1 MRMKWVG
8 KILFFFLLLLSLPS
22 FSNESEREEKFNA
35 VEYIFYFINDSHEWH
50 FVSFGD
56 KHISIP
62 LPVILYSKHSGIH
75 VFSSNKLY
83 DREEGF
89 SFFIKKEGVK
99 REKIVEILPD
109 GSKYVPFDVSMTKT
123 ITGSIIVSLILFLI
137 FIPGSRKTIKKPM
150 GVPHGIQNIVEP
162 LVLFV
167 RDDIAKT
174 FAGPKYKR
182 YLPFLLTVFNFILIA
197 NLIGLI
203 LPLELNVTGNISVTC
218 VLAVFTFIITT
229 VSGNRHYWLH
239 IINPDVPIFMKLP
252 IPLIPFIEFIGIFIK
267 PIVLM
272 IRLFANMLSGHMI
285 VAVLVALIFLMSSL
299 FSPIVGAGTSVI
311 SVFFSVFMLVVDI
324 LVAFIQAY
332 IFTLLSAMYFGMAT
346 EEVHVEKKV
355 KN

>member
-8 KILFFFLLLLSLPS
+8 KISLLFLLFFLLSS
-22 FSNESEREEKFNA
+22 FSNEKEEGEKFNA

-50 FVSFGD
+50 FVTIGD

-62 LPVILYSKHSGIH
+62 LPVILYSKYSGFH
-75 VFSSNKLY
+75 VFSSHKLY
-83 DREEGF
+83 NHESGF
-89 SFFIKKEGVK
+89 PFILKREGVK
-99 REKIVEILPD
+99 REKVVEILQD
-109 GSKYVPFDVSMTKT
+109 GSEYIPFDVSMTKT
-123 ITGSIIVSLILFLI
+123 IIGTILVSLIIFLV
-137 FIPGSRKTIKKPM
+137 FIPGSRKTIREPFE
-150 GVPHGIQNIVEP
+150 VPRGIQNIVEP
-162 LVLFV
+162 LILFV

-182 YLPFLLTVFNFILIA
+182 YLPFLITVFIFILTA

-218 VLAVFTFIITT
+218 VLAIFTFIITT
-229 VSGNRHYWLH
+229 VSGNRHYWMH

-299 FSPIVGAGTSVI
+299 FSPIIGAGTSVI
-311 SVFFSVFMLVVDI
+311 SVFFSVFMLIVDI

-346 EEVHVEKKV
+346 EEVHIEKV